1 MITTQTL
8 KASGFIK
15 DERSKVFNLE
25 GTALDFKLNNGVLYA
40 GLDFVGPEEVHQ
52 PFFKINSIDH
62 LKGFLKSVSFQ
73 L

>member
-15 DERSKVFNLE
+15 DENSKVYSFK

-52 PFFKINSIDH
+52 PFFKISSFDQ